1 VSLGEFL
8 SRPVRIDT
16 ILWDVASGSFTRSY
30 DPWLDF
36 LNDPHVKRR
45 IEGYRLLQGKLHVRI
60 QINGNPF
67 LYGLA
72 VAAYHPYDWY
82 DDLAESPA
90 AEMVKARLS
99 MLPKIFIDPT
109 TSTGGDLVLPF
120 FNPDNW
126 IDLVG
131 GTAYKMG
138 TLHVR
143 SYNNLQHAN
152 AAVGKAEIGIYCW
165 MSDVKLAAPT
175 AGQYGDYDLQSGDEY
190 GTGIVSKTASAV
202 ARSAGFLSRIP
213 EIAPYARAT
222 EIAAGTIGR
231 VAHLFG
237 YSRPTIVTNISR
249 CKVVST
255 GALANTDAHEA
266 VDKLTLD
273 SKQELSVDP
282 RTVGLGPTDEMTIA
296 GIAQREMYVGT
307 FNWSEAQTEGTILR
321 NINIDPVM
329 HVIDTSISPH
339 GYKISPMTTVALP
352 FEYWRGT
359 IKVRL
364 QVVAS
369 QMHRGRLKLAYD
381 PFKHDYVTTASFNQI
396 YTQIVDLSGN
406 RDFCFEVGWNS
417 HRSWLQ
423 VDNETL
429 YTTEM
434 NHVAGP
440 FNPNFSNGQLQVSV
454 LNPLVSPDPTLAN
467 SVSINI
473 YVSAGEDF
481 EVASPTDDQLD
492 KAVYY
497 PQSGEYEAQS
507 EEIIAETANVPE
519 SPPSLAP
526 IGDSTDDEYTTQ
538 VYFGES
544 IRSIRALLKRYCYHS
559 SNRAINNRTFWTD
572 FNFPYHGGSR
582 ISNRHQTSTGTPYT
596 YAGMTYLNWFTPCYA
611 AWRGGLRSKYIS
623 TSENT
628 VLAVKRNGPR
638 SVSELATSG
647 HALPGPT
654 SHPGDT
660 LGLFNSCAS
669 GANVTLTDTGGALE
683 VEFPFSCYKRFAP
696 ARASSPGLVDEEV
709 RLGHADTHLLIGMR
723 QVYDFSVLRFAAAGD
738 DFSLFFWIGQ
748 PMLAFGPRPPA
759 SAILLPIQ

>member
-1 VSLGEFL
+1 MDATRNYGQAGDVSLGEFL

-16 ILWDVASGSFTRSY
+16 ILWDVVTGSFDQNY
-30 DPWLDF
+30 DPWGLF
-36 LNDPHVKRR
+36 LSDLRVRKR
-45 IEGYRLLQGKLHVRI
+45 IEGYKLLQGKLHVRI

-67 LYGLA
+67 LYGLG
-72 VAAYHPYDWY
+72 VAAYHPYNWY
-82 DDLAESPA
+82 DDLYESPA
-90 AEMVKARLS
+90 DEMVKARLS

-109 TSTGGDLVLPF
+109 TSTGGDLILPF

-131 GTAYKMG
+131 QTAGKMG
-138 TLHVR
+138 TLYLR
-143 SYNNLQHAN
+143 SYNDLQHAN
-152 AAVGKAEIGIYCW
+152 SSVGKAEIGIYCW
-165 MSDVKLAAPT
+165 MSDVRLAAPT
-175 AGQYGDYDLQSGDEY
+175 AAEFDDYDLQSGDEY

-202 ARSAGFLSRIP
+202 ARTAGFLSHIP

-222 EIAAGTIGR
+222 EIAAGAAGR
-231 VAHLFG
+231 IAHLFG
-237 YSRPTIVTNISR
+237 YSRPAIVTNISR

-307 FNWSEAQTEGTILR
+307 FNWSEAQSEGTILR

-329 HVIDTSISPH
+329 HVIDTTITPH

-352 FEYWRGT
+352 FMYWRGT

-369 QMHRGRLKLAYD
+369 QMHRGRLKLGYD
-381 PFKHDYVTTASFNQI
+381 PFKHDYSTPARFNEI
-396 YTQIVDLSGN
+396 YTQIVDLAGN

-417 HRSWLQ
+417 HRNWLQ

-434 NHVAGP
+434 NHAAGP

-467 SVSINI
+467 NISINI
-473 YVSAGEDF
+473 YVSAGADF
-481 EVASPTDDQLD
+481 EVASPTDNQID

-507 EEIIAETANVPE
+507 E
-519 SPPSLAP
+519 
-526 IGDSTDDEYTTQ
+526 
-538 VYFGES
+538 
-544 IRSIRALLKRYCYHS
+544 
-559 SNRAINNRTFWTD
+559 
-572 FNFPYHGGSR
+572 
-582 ISNRHQTSTGTPYT
+582 
-596 YAGMTYLNWFTPCYA
+596 
-611 AWRGGLRSKYIS
+611 
-623 TSENT
+623 
-628 VLAVKRNGPR
+628 
-638 SVSELATSG
+638 
-647 HALPGPT
+647 
-654 SHPGDT
+654 
-660 LGLFNSCAS
+660 
-669 GANVTLTDTGGALE
+669 
-683 VEFPFSCYKRFAP
+683 
-696 ARASSPGLVDEEV
+696 
-709 RLGHADTHLLIGMR
+709 
-723 QVYDFSVLRFAAAGD
+723 
-738 DFSLFFWIGQ
+738 
-748 PMLAFGPRPPA
+748 
-759 SAILLPIQ
+759 